1 MPYDLPVDDEDVQN
15 LATMINVLLG
25 SPADDIPR
33 ERLEGLAREIAAH
46 NGDESFDTFEALE
59 RWVGEYLD

>member
-1 MPYDLPVDDEDVQN
+1 MPYEMPVDEGDVQN

-25 SPADDIPR
+25 SPSRDIPR

-46 NGDESFDTFEALE
+46 NGDESFDTYEAIE